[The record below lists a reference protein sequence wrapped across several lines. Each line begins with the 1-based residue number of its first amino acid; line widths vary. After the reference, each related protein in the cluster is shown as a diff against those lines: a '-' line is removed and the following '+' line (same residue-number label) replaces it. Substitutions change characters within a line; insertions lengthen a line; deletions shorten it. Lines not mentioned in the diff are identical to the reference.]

1 MSVNKFNSEGYV
13 DPTAYEALTIIEK
26 EVRAKKAYRPVVY
39 VCSPLTG
46 DVERNTANAKRY
58 CRFAVEKGCIPIA
71 PHLYFPQFMDDNI
84 SDERNLA
91 LYMDIILLSKCAELW
106 VFGDY
111 ISQGMSMEIAKAK
124 KKNQSI
130 RYFSVCCEEVK
141 TK

>member
-1 MSVNKFNSEGYV
+1 MSVNKYNSEGYI

-39 VCSPLTG
+39 V
-46 DVERNTANAKRY
+46 
-58 CRFAVEKGCIPIA
+58 
-71 PHLYFPQFMDDNI
+71 HLYFPQFMDDNI
-84 SDERNLA
+84 ISERNLS

-111 ISQGMSMEIAKAK
+111 ISKGMSMEIAKAK
-124 KKNQSI
+124 KKNQPI
-130 RYFSVCCEEVK
+130 RYFTVGCEEVK

>member
-1 MSVNKFNSEGYV
+1 MSVNKYNSEGYI

-58 CRFAVEKGCIPIA
+58 CRFAVEMGCIPIA

-84 SDERNLA
+84 ISERNLA
-91 LYMDIILLSKCAELW
+91 LYMDIILLSKCASEI
-106 VFGDY
+106 
-111 ISQGMSMEIAKAK
+111 ISPKGCRWRSPRRKRRI
-124 KKNQSI
+124 S
-130 RYFSVCCEEVK
+130 R
-141 TK
+141 

>member
-1 MSVNKFNSEGYV
+1 MSVNKYNSEGYV

-26 EVRAKKAYRPVVY
+26 EVRTKKAYRPVVY

-58 CRFAVEKGCIPIA
+58 CRFAVEGCIPIA

-84 SDERNLA
+84 ISERNLA

-111 ISQGMSMEIAKAK
+111 ISKGMSMEIAKAK
-124 KKNQSI
+124 KKNQPV
-130 RYFSVCCEEVK
+130 RYFTVGCEEVK